1 MNEDRARDAVDH
13 LQTAALELIA
23 AARAALEVAE
33 GLVRAPR
40 PNPPS
45 DAADREGGG
54 ITHIDV
60 EP

>member
-45 DAADREGGG
+45 DTAGGDGGG